1 MPLSKFL
8 VKFMRMG
15 CDRERRAG
23 STGMGCTVCDYAK
36 QWPELAAEF
45 TRRMKGDCLLAGPRI
60 CRNMCTICNPIRGA
74 GNPSGQ
80 PEMPQSLRGYA
91 PELMGGS
98 ADLSPSN
105 LTRHQNRLIS
115 PGKIRRGI
123 TSPMACVIWYVGH
136 HERSCAAWWVYP
148 LRGTFLMFMEYARN
162 ALRMA
167 ALIRSARCLFIPT
180 IPSAWAKT
188 AHTSAR

>member
-1 MPLSKFL
+1 MPN
-8 VKFMRMG
+8 G
-15 CDRERRAG
+15 CDRERCAR
-23 STGMGCTVCDYAK
+23 STGMGCTVCRLAK

-45 TRRMKGDCLLAGPRI
+45 TRRMKGDLLLAGPRI
-60 CRNMCTICNPIRGA
+60 CRNMCTICNPIRRA

-91 PELMGGS
+91 AGLMGGS

-105 LTRHQNRLIS
+105 LTRHQKSVIS

-123 TSPMACVIWYVGH
+123 TSPMACVNLYVGH

-148 LRGTFLMFMEYARN
+148 LRRYFLMFMEYARN

-167 ALIRSARCLFIPT
+167 ALMKTARCLFIPT

-188 AHTSAR
+188 ARHSAR